1 MDIENRASLHS
12 NISVEHSQGANSAT
26 GSRGSQDSR
35 SLLKD
40 PKQVTRA
47 SCTHKC
53 FTISI

>member
-1 MDIENRASLHS
+1 MDIKNRASLHS
-12 NISVEHSQGANSAT
+12 NISVEHSQGANGAT
-26 GSRGSQDSR
+26 GSQGSQDSR